1 MSRPA
6 PDPASA
12 GVALEG
18 ALLCVGRVM
27 HQRSRPLRNA
37 FNYPVFFLR
46 LKLGDALMQ
55 RGGLGWLFGINRA
68 GLLSFRCRDH
78 ADQRGGDL
86 RPWLAGLLAQA
97 GVPLPGG
104 DIWLQTF
111 PRLLGYVF
119 NPVSFWFCHD
129 RDGALRVLVAQVNN
143 TFGETHPYVLTAP
156 DGGPIGRDTPLVCRK
171 SFHVSPFCQVQGRYA
186 FRVVVKD
193 SLYSLAIDYFDTPPA
208 DTHRADKSCSDKSS
222 SGTATSDATSAAVS
236 ASGAEI
242 PLLRT
247 VVWGHAAPLTRARLL
262 RTVARMPLMTF
273 GVIARIHWQAARL
286 WLGKVPFVTKPAPPA
301 SPLTRNLE
309 SSR

>member
-1 MSRPA
+1 M
-6 PDPASA
+6 
-12 GVALEG
+12 ALAG

-27 HQRSRPLRNA
+27 HQRSRPWRNA

-46 LKLGDALMQ
+46 LKLDDALMQ

-78 ADQRGGDL
+78 ADHSGGDL

-97 GVPLPGG
+97 GLPLPGG

-156 DGGPIGRDTPLVCRK
+156 DGGPIGRATPLLCRK
-171 SFHVSPFCQVQGRYA
+171 AFHVSPFCEVRGRYA

-193 SLYSLAIDYFDTPPA
+193 SLYSLAIDYFDTPS
-208 DTHRADKSCSDKSS
+208 ADKTC
-222 SGTATSDATSAAVS
+222 TETTSAAVS

-273 GVIARIHWQAARL
+273 GVIARIHWQAARC
-286 WLGKVPFVTKPAPPA
+286 
-301 SPLTRNLE
+301 
-309 SSR
+309 